1 MGKCHAMKKTMFVA
15 GAFLVFAALFTGAPA
30 YATSFSF
37 GQCPAVGL
45 DSGCQFLITV
55 TSSKGGVA
63 TGFTVTESTTVT
75 GPFDGAED
83 TLVGILNKSGSTVN
97 SIGLTGAGGLNIF
110 HFDGD
115 GACSGD
121 YGTIKGC
128 SGAIDPSG
136 YAPLGVTFSGINGA
150 QTSGTLNFSG
160 GLANGGSNWFS
171 LENALTKSSIIPTVP
186 EPSSLVLLG
195 SGLLGLIGLKNRCW
209 AKSHDKS

>member
-1 MGKCHAMKKTMFVA
+1 MRKCHPMKKTMFVA

-30 YATSFSF
+30 YANSYA
-37 GQCPAVGL
+37 QCPAVGL
-45 DSGCQFLITV
+45 DTGCQFLITV

-63 TGFTVTESTTVT
+63 TAFTVTASTTVT
-75 GPFDGAED
+75 GPFDGTED
-83 TLVGILNKSGSTVN
+83 TLVGILNSSGSTVN

-110 HFDGD
+110 NFDGD
-115 GACSGD
+115 GACSGA
-121 YGTIKGC
+121 YGTITGC

-171 LENALTKSSIIPTVP
+171 VENALTTSSIISTVP

-195 SGLLGLIGLKNRCW
+195 SGLLGLIRLKTRCW